1 MSRKDIKK
9 GIEIQAKAGA
19 AREDK
24 IAAGLEVIAA
34 GVEQA
39 KSGVQQMGDH
49 FDDVT
54 KDLAYQDAE
63 RRYGLSYPQKH
74 YFDLDETEQRVLS
87 AALYTMKAK
96 KPQCS
101 DLQRRFADIIWRNIP
116 VESNSEFDCATLRNV
131 DSNADRA
138 VILDVI
144 CAYWFLLDCT
154 LDSLSYDQHPWISSL
169 ISSSDYSGIC
179 MSINDRYT
187 VLGSESFLSDYDRK
201 DIGDAP
207 VNTDTQ
213 SPAEEVLPEIN
224 ADSGFDPLVEII
236 LRHLVGQDGF
246 GKQHKVDQ
254 DFLDKEFGK
263 SQPNI
268 AGDTAIVATKVANG
282 FLLFTT
288 HAVYWNIGTVMKKS
302 YYCLPYDIFCDYTT
316 MDGKVRG
323 TRKIVIKYAA
333 EESQVSKVELDDYK
347 VSVTKLGEMLMEI
360 KNAIDAGKCRT
371 AETDRKISFSGLN
384 KQQLTDFFAILTS
397 MMVEAEYTLTEA
409 YLLAHEF
416 GVDDH
421 WNYFVDTIP
430 QAHIDEGIIS
440 FVDSVPYPS
449 KPVISEEAIQICM
462 RTLIRSNDIASQDLS
477 TLPRKLENHMKQYVS
492 RTDCLAVLKGEIKNL
507 RTISAH
513 EIDSIVEALP
523 EGLKYYEDIACD
535 LKKLYSKQREEEKRK
550 QNTVPAKA
558 KKELA
563 LWGETFRETVSEEF
577 SKSPLARIIAKK
589 PPKGE

>member
-9 GIEIQAKAGA
+9 GIEIQAKADA

-24 IAAGLEVIAA
+24 IAAGLDVIAA
-34 GVEQA
+34 GVKQA
-39 KSGVQQMGDH
+39 QSDVQQIGDH
-49 FDDVT
+49 VDFMM
-54 KDLAYQDAE
+54 KDFAYQEAE
-63 RRYGLSYPQKH
+63 RHHGLSYPKKH

-101 DLQRRFADIIWRNIP
+101 DLQRRFADTIWRNIP
-116 VESNSEFDCATLRNV
+116 VENNTEFDFATLRNV
-131 DSNADRA
+131 DSFIDRI

-144 CAYWFLLDCT
+144 CAFWFLFDCT
-154 LDSLSYDQHPWISSL
+154 FDSLSYDQYPWISSL

-179 MSINDRYT
+179 KSINDRYS
-187 VLGSESFLSDYDRK
+187 VLGSESFLSHYDRK
-201 DIGDAP
+201 DVGDNP
-207 VNTDTQ
+207 VNTDSQ

-224 ADSGFDPLVEII
+224 ADSEFNPLVEII

-268 AGDTAIVATKVANG
+268 AVDAAVVATKVANG

-288 HAVYWNIGTVMKKS
+288 HAFYWNIGSPMKKS
-302 YYCLPYDIFCDYTT
+302 YYCLPYDTFRDYTT
-316 MDGKVRG
+316 KDGKIPR
-323 TRKIVIKYAA
+323 TRKIIIKYFS
-333 EESQVSKVELDDYK
+333 EESQASKVELDDHK
-347 VSVTKLGEMLMEI
+347 VSVTKLGDMLVEI
-360 KNAIDAGKCRT
+360 KKAIDTGACRT
-371 AETDRKISFSGLN
+371 AETDRKISFSGLC

-397 MMVEAEYTLTEA
+397 MMMEAEYTLTEA
-409 YLLAHEF
+409 YLLACEF

-492 RTDCLAVLKGEIKNL
+492 GTDCLAVLKGEIKNL